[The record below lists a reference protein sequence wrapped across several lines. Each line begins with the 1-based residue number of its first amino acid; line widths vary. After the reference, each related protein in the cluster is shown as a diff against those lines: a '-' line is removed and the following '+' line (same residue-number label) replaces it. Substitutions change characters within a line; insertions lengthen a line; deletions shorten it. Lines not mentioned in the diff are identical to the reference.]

1 MVAYARMSLQSQPRE
16 RKKKAAT
23 GRTVSSVIQMCAGEK
38 TEGRR
43 KGSLLTRGG
52 RKVGPL
58 WIIRWEFKGG
68 PTFAM

>member
-1 MVAYARMSLQSQPRE
+1 MVAYTRMSVQSQPRE
-16 RKKKAAT
+16 RKKAPT
-23 GRTVSSVIQMCAGEK
+23 GRTVSSVIRMCAREK

-58 WIIRWEFKGG
+58 GIIRWEFKGG